1 MHLQNFAVDMAAAN
15 LIAPDVAKRLEAVP
29 VGFIGHATLVVAMRD
44 PANVVAI
51 DDVAMLT
58 GYNVRPAVA
67 TREDI
72 HGLISRLNRFEDA
85 VEEAP
90 DEESA
95 PVDALGLSEAA
106 GDAPVVKLVNSIIG
120 QAVELGASDI
130 HFEPAAGG
138 NLDVRMRVDG
148 VMTDSTNVPA
158 RSAPAV
164 ISRLKIMANLDIA
177 ERRRPQDGRIGMN
190 VDDRHIDLRAVVLP
204 LVSGESVVLRVLDQG
219 SVPLGLHELGMSDDD
234 RPRFEQ
240 ALSRSHGGVL
250 ATGPTGSGKSTTLY
264 AALMEINSPEKTIVT
279 IEDPVEYRL
288 PGVKQVQVNEKLGM
302 TFASGLRSMMRA
314 DPDTMMVGEI
324 RDAESAKIAIE
335 SAITGHLVLST
346 LHTNDAPTAMTRLTE
361 MGIEPYLVA
370 SAINCVVAQRLT
382 RRLCYSCRKSVTI
395 PAAAVGVD
403 GEGMVEIFEAQGCTR
418 CGGTGYRGRIGL
430 FEVMTVTDEIRKLI
444 IENAAADR
452 IAAVAVE
459 QGMRRLRV
467 DGLAKVR
474 RARPRSPRSPGS
486 PGAEPGGPP
495 SAVRRLLLVRLA
507 VAGDVGL
514 SLLVGQALQA
524 RDAFSA
530 VVAVLGVLDELAL
543 GLLEPLGLAAAGL
556 ADGLHRGIVVFFVGL
571 HAARLPVRHG
581 HTPAGFARRV
591 LGGPQL
597 LLDEVQAGVPKPVAG
612 HPTMRPSSSGGC
624 DPRRRAARG

>member
-1 MHLQNFAVDMAAAN
+1 MAETAPTIETVLPASPPGRKTALLGEILVELGAIDRESVEAAVGAARGAGRPIGEYLVDKGVITGDQLAEALAFRFGVDHVHLQNFAVDMAAAN
-15 LIAPDVAKRLEAVP
+15 LIAPEVAKRLEAVP
-29 VGFIGHATLVVAMRD
+29 VGFVGHATLVVAMRD

-51 DDVAMLT
+51 DDIAMLT

-67 TREDI
+67 TRDDI
-72 HGLISRLNRFEDA
+72 HGLIARLNRFEDT

-90 DEESA
+90 DEEAA
-95 PVDALGLSEAA
+95 PVDAIELSEAA

-120 QAVELGASDI
+120 QAIELGASDI
-130 HFEPAAGG
+130 HFEPAEGG

-190 VDDRHIDLRAVVLP
+190 FDSRHIDLRAVVLP

-219 SVPLGLHELGMSDDD
+219 SVPLGLHELGMSDYD

-240 ALSRSHGGVL
+240 ALSRSYGGVL

-288 PGVKQVQVNEKLGM
+288 AGVKQIQVNEKVGM

-346 LHTNDAPTAMTRLTE
+346 LHTNDAPTAMTRLAE

-370 SAINCVVAQRLT
+370 SAINCVVAQRLA
-382 RRLCYSCRKSVTI
+382 RRLCESCRQTVTV
-395 PAAAVGVD
+395 PASAVAAE
-403 GEGMVEIFEAQGCTR
+403 GEGMVEIYEAQGCTR

-430 FEVMTVTDEIRKLI
+430 FEVLIVNDEIRRLI
-444 IENAAADR
+444 IESASSDQ

-459 QGMRRLRV
+459 QGMRRLRE
-467 DGLAKVR
+467 DGLAKVLAGETTLAEV
-474 RARPRSPRSPGS
+474 ARVTGR
-486 PGAEPGGPP
+486 
-495 SAVRRLLLVRLA
+495 
-507 VAGDVGL
+507 
-514 SLLVGQALQA
+514 
-524 RDAFSA
+524 
-530 VVAVLGVLDELAL
+530 
-543 GLLEPLGLAAAGL
+543 
-556 ADGLHRGIVVFFVGL
+556 
-571 HAARLPVRHG
+571 
-581 HTPAGFARRV
+581 
-591 LGGPQL
+591 
-597 LLDEVQAGVPKPVAG
+597 
-612 HPTMRPSSSGGC
+612 
-624 DPRRRAARG
+624 